1 MIDLCTLGTGGT
13 MPLPDRALASL
24 YVRVGGRA
32 VLVDCGEG
40 TQIGIQRLSWGIQCI
55 DAILLTHYHAD
66 HCSGLPGMLL
76 AITKAGRTAPLHIYG
91 PIGLERIVSGLRVIA
106 PSLSCPIVLHEI
118 IDDYSPFAAIGLT
131 ITPFPLRHEM
141 PCIGYQFHLPRPALF
156 DPIRARAQEIP
167 VKLWSIL
174 QRGETVSMD
183 GQTYYPHQ
191 VLGQPRTGI
200 TAVSMPGFGTTHR
213 TKSNAESLAR
223 DLGVSFREVSIHTAV
238 EQHFKDIEHD
248 PAVQDVTYENSQARE
263 RTQILMDLA
272 NQAGGFVIGTGDLS
286 ELALGWAT
294 YNGDHMSMYAVNA
307 SVPKTL
313 VRHLVRY
320 AADVFGGRIAEV
332 LLDILDTPVSPELL
346 PPTGDGEIAQKTE
359 DLVGPYELHDYFLYY
374 LLRFGF
380 EPGKIYRMALKSFEG
395 VYDAKTVHTW
405 LRTFYRRFFAQ
416 QFKRS
421 CLPDGPKVGSVTLS
435 PRGDWRMPSDAS
447 SRLWLARIDALN
459 PID

>member
-91 PIGLERIVSGLRVIA
+91 PIGLERVVAGLRVIA

-191 VLGQPRTGI
+191 VLGQPRRGI
-200 TAVSMPGFGTTHR
+200 TFVYATDTRPVPGIVRMGQDIDLMILEGMYG
-213 TKSNAESLAR
+213 AE
-223 DLGVSFREVSIHTAV
+223 E
-238 EQHFKDIEHD
+238 
-248 PAVQDVTYENSQARE
+248 
-263 RTQILMDLA
+263 
-272 NQAGGFVIGTGDLS
+272 
-286 ELALGWAT
+286 
-294 YNGDHMSMYAVNA
+294 
-307 SVPKTL
+307 
-313 VRHLVRY
+313 
-320 AADVFGGRIAEV
+320 
-332 LLDILDTPVSPELL
+332 
-346 PPTGDGEIAQKTE
+346 
-359 DLVGPYELHDYFLYY
+359 
-374 LLRFGF
+374 
-380 EPGKIYRMALKSFEG
+380 
-395 VYDAKTVHTW
+395 
-405 LRTFYRRFFAQ
+405 
-416 QFKRS
+416 
-421 CLPDGPKVGSVTLS
+421 
-435 PRGDWRMPSDAS
+435 
-447 SRLWLARIDALN
+447 
-459 PID
+459 

>member
-91 PIGLERIVSGLRVIA
+91 PIGLERVVAGLRVIA

-174 QRGETVSMD
+174 RNGQHGRADVLSASGAGAAAAGDYVRLRDGHAPCAGHCAHGAGQRPDDFGGHVRR
-183 GQTYYPHQ
+183 GGKAAFGAQKLPHA
-191 VLGQPRTGI
+191 LSGSG
-200 TAVSMPGFGTTHR
+200 AVS
-213 TKSNAESLAR
+213 
-223 DLGVSFREVSIHTAV
+223 
-238 EQHFKDIEHD
+238 
-248 PAVQDVTYENSQARE
+248 
-263 RTQILMDLA
+263 
-272 NQAGGFVIGTGDLS
+272 AGRRN
-286 ELALGWAT
+286 EAA
-294 YNGDHMSMYAVNA
+294 
-307 SVPKTL
+307 
-313 VRHLVRY
+313 
-320 AADVFGGRIAEV
+320 AADAF
-332 LLDILDTPVSPELL
+332 LDVD
-346 PPTGDGEIAQKTE
+346 
-359 DLVGPYELHDYFLYY
+359 
-374 LLRFGF
+374 
-380 EPGKIYRMALKSFEG
+380 
-395 VYDAKTVHTW
+395 
-405 LRTFYRRFFAQ
+405 
-416 QFKRS
+416 
-421 CLPDGPKVGSVTLS
+421 
-435 PRGDWRMPSDAS
+435 
-447 SRLWLARIDALN
+447 
-459 PID
+459 